1 MAFGCVY
8 LSSFI
13 ILVAYF
19 NEKLGLANGIAMAG
33 SGMGAFAMA
42 PIVEYFVREF
52 EWKITL
58 ILIGALTLQCC
69 VLGALLRP
77 FKEKKAVVDD
87 LKLRNEST
95 SSLIANEKSAP
106 EQVKPSFA
114 QNLKNIFKEI
124 LDFRILRQHK
134 SFLLF
139 CIANL
144 IFCLVYFVPFIY
156 IPVRAEQLKIEN
168 YSWLISIIGN

>member
-1 MAFGCVY
+1 M
-8 LSSFI
+8 SSFI

-42 PIVEYFVREF
+42 PIVEYFAREF

-58 ILIGALTLQCC
+58 ILLGALTLQCA

-77 FKEKKAVVDD
+77 FKEQKRVAND
-87 LKLRNEST
+87 LKLPSEST
-95 SSLIANEKSAP
+95 SSLIFNKKNDTT
-106 EQVKPSFA
+106 EQTKPSFA

-124 LDFRILRQHK
+124 LDFRILREHK

-139 CIANL
+139 CIANFL
-144 IFCLVYFVPFIY
+144 FSLVYFLPFIY
-156 IPVRAEQLKIEN
+156 IPIRAEQLKIEN
-168 YSWLISIIGN
+168 YSWLISIIGNQSVG